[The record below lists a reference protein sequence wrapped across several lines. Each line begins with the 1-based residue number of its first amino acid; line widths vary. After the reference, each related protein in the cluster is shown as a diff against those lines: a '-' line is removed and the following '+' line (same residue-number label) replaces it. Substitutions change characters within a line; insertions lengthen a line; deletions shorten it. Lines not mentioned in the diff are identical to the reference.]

1 MREEV
6 QAMLEE
12 IQNIEITS
20 ELPDEVLEENKT
32 YFSFTLQ
39 NDYQDSDL
47 NKNYTY
53 RPFIIGYVKRIEN
66 LEENTL
72 DIVDKATQDIVNKLK
87 ELNIRTSYRDV
98 TLDKIRKV
106 QVTGWGLY
114 NEINNILV

>member
-6 QAMLEE
+6 QAKLEE

-32 YFSFTLQ
+32 YFSYSLQ

-53 RPFIIGYVKRIEN
+53 RPFIIGYVKRVEN

-72 DIVDKATQDIVNKLK
+72 AIVDQAAQDIVNKLK
-87 ELNIRTSYRDV
+87 ELNIRTSFRDV
-98 TLDKIRKV
+98 TLDKVRKV

-114 NEINNILV
+114 NEINNMLV

>member
-1 MREEV
+1 MREV
-6 QAMLEE
+6 IQAKLEE
-12 IQNIEITS
+12 IQDIEITS
-20 ELPDEVLEENKT
+20 EMPDEVLDEGKT
-32 YFSFTLQ
+32 YFSYTLQ
-39 NDYQDSDL
+39 NDYQNSDL

-53 RPFIIGYVKRIEN
+53 RPFIIGYVKRVEN

-72 DIVDKATQDIVNKLK
+72 EIVDQATQDIVNKLK

-106 QVTGWGLY
+106 QVTGYGLY

>member
-1 MREEV
+1 MREV
-6 QAMLEE
+6 IQAKLEE

-20 ELPDEVLEENKT
+20 EIPDEVLEENKT

-106 QVTGWGLY
+106 QLTGWGLY

>member
-6 QAMLEE
+6 QAKLEE

-32 YFSFTLQ
+32 YFSYSLQ
-39 NDYQDSDL
+39 NDYQGSDL

-72 DIVDKATQDIVNKLK
+72 DIVDKATEDIVNKLK
-87 ELNIRTSYRDV
+87 ELNIRTSFRDV
-98 TLDKIRKV
+98 TLDKVRKV

-114 NEINNILV
+114 NEINNMLV

>member
-6 QAMLEE
+6 QARLEE
-12 IQNIEITS
+12 IQDIEITS

-32 YFSFTLQ
+32 YFSFSLQ
-39 NDYQDSDL
+39 TDFQDSDW

-53 RPFIIGYVKRIEN
+53 RPFIIGYVKRVEN

-72 DIVDKATQDIVNKLK
+72 EIVDKATQDIVNKLK

-98 TLDKIRKV
+98 TLDKVRKV

-114 NEINNILV
+114 NEINNMLV

>member
-1 MREEV
+1 VREEV
-6 QAMLEE
+6 QAKLEE

-32 YFSFTLQ
+32 YFSYNLQ

-53 RPFIIGYVKRIEN
+53 RPFLIGYVKRIEN

-72 DIVDKATQDIVNKLK
+72 AIVDQATEDIVNKLK
-87 ELNIRTSYRDV
+87 ELNMRTSYRDV
-98 TLDKIRKV
+98 TLDKVRKV
-106 QVTGWGLY
+106 QVTGYGLY
-114 NEINNILV
+114 NEINNMLV

>member
-12 IQNIEITS
+12 IQDIEITS
-20 ELPDEVLEENKT
+20 ELPDEVLEEGKT
-32 YFSFTLQ
+32 YFSYSLQ
-39 NDYQDSDL
+39 TDYQGSDL

-53 RPFIIGYVKRIEN
+53 RPFIIGYVKRVEN

-72 DIVDKATQDIVNKLK
+72 DIVDRATQDIVNKLK

-114 NEINNILV
+114 NEINNMLV

>member
-6 QAMLEE
+6 QAKLEE
-12 IQNIEITS
+12 IQDIEITS
-20 ELPDEVLEENKT
+20 ELPDEVLDEGKT

-39 NDYQDSDL
+39 NDYQGSDL

-53 RPFIIGYVKRIEN
+53 RPFIIGYVKRVEN

-72 DIVDKATQDIVNKLK
+72 DIVDKATEDIVNKLK

-98 TLDKIRKV
+98 TLDSIRKV
-106 QVTGWGLY
+106 QVTGYGLY
-114 NEINNILV
+114 NEINNMLV